1 MKTNP
6 VDTFPS
12 IIESIVKVALDT
24 SLNYRQI
31 ILKGDMAFFFSLFHI
46 IKNCTN
52 VKPETFF
59 ILIEP
64 LLKLIPDQESKIII
78 ASANT
83 LIKLLKNHN
92 KLFLKF
98 FTRIFEALIQLKLN
112 QDQEVRNA
120 GNALDEFLKDAIGN
134 TFQGIIP
141 DSSKIECD
149 FSIEFLI
156 QKINKENCHPAIQIL
171 IVSWITFIEAIPHL
185 KMINYLT
192 KIIPDLLNMLSDK
205 IKDVYQCAEQC
216 LRKIS
221 IGIEAHYEDLC
232 LKHFDILNIIVESI
246 IENCKNNNEKV
257 RTCAFEWLLMFL
269 TKYNIIIQDH
279 LRNNKEEEE
288 NKLMP
293 LNGFNKLISK
303 VPCELFSKIL
313 EVFIINV
320 YTPNKQIESLLT
332 KANNTFLTIVLSI
345 PMSILGDNVK
355 QLELVLKNNLENSR
369 DQGITLIL
377 TWCHK
382 LFDKF
387 NCKMF
392 NNAEDFIEKFT
403 AILSEKNETTFNE
416 ILSLLCSIAQY
427 KESYSQTIV
436 SNITNKLMQCR
447 SVINTNGITILKSL
461 SNAIH
466 VTIVY
471 KLFADILLKNK
482 DIPFVIGMI
491 NILDIFL
498 LVENESQPVRETLR
512 KFTHQNRTEEN
523 SLFFEKIFRLWSY
536 NPISTLIL
544 CVISEYFE
552 LSYSLTLK
560 LAEMKLCQEDYIQLS
575 QMIQLIESSL
585 FNNIRIKLLEPF
597 KHLLLV
603 KTLYAIL
610 MLLPQGQAYNA
621 LCNRLK
627 SIEIIIKLEG
637 NELIQEMSTNGC
649 ISSEKK
655 QEVDYFIQIFIERQ
669 NKKRNCKMK
678 ISL

>member
-1 MKTNP
+1 M
-6 VDTFPS
+6 
-12 IIESIVKVALDT
+12 
-24 SLNYRQI
+24 
-31 ILKGDMAFFFSLFHI
+31 
-46 IKNCTN
+46 KNCN
-52 VKPETFF
+52 NIKPESFF

-64 LLKLIPDQESKIII
+64 LITFLRDQESKMIIT
-78 ASANT
+78 SANT
-83 LIKLLKNHN
+83 LIKLLKNNH
-92 KLFLKF
+92 KLFLKY
-98 FTRIFEALIQLKLN
+98 FTKIFEGLIQLKLN
-112 QDQEVRNA
+112 PDQEVRNA
-120 GNALDEFLKDAIGN
+120 GNALDELLKDAIGN
-134 TFQGIIP
+134 SYQGIIP
-141 DSSKIECD
+141 DSANIVCD
-149 FSIEFLI
+149 FSIDFLI
-156 QKINKENCHPAIQIL
+156 QKLSRDNCHPAVQIL

-185 KMINYLT
+185 KIINYLT
-192 KIIPDLLNMLSDK
+192 RIIPDLLNMLSDK

-221 IGIEAHYEDLC
+221 IGIEAHYEDIC
-232 LKHFDILNIIVESI
+232 QKHFDVLNIIVEQI
-246 IENCKNNNEKV
+246 IDYCKNNNEKV

-269 TKYNIIIQDH
+269 SKYKVIIQDYITEAKE
-279 LRNNKEEEE
+279 NNEIDSNEEE
-288 NKLMP
+288 NKVIQSNLI
-293 LNGFNKLISK
+293 LNRSFNKLIAK

-332 KANNTFLTIVLSI
+332 KANNTFLTIALSI
-345 PMSILGDNVK
+345 PMNILGDNVK
-355 QLELVLKNNLENSR
+355 QLEFVLKNNLENSK
-369 DQGITLIL
+369 DQGIALIL

-382 LFDKF
+382 LFDRF
-387 NCKMF
+387 HCKMF

-403 AILSEKNETTFNE
+403 TILSEKNEATFND

-427 KESYSQTIV
+427 KDSYSHTIV
-436 SNITNKLMQCR
+436 ENITNKLMQCR
-447 SVINTNGITILKSL
+447 SIINTNGITILKSL

-471 KLFADILLKNK
+471 KLFADILLKNR

-498 LVENESQPVRETLR
+498 LIENESQPVRETLK
-512 KFTHQNRTEEN
+512 KFSHKTRTKDD

-536 NPISTLIL
+536 NPISTLIM
-544 CVISEYFE
+544 CIISQYFE
-552 LSYSLTLK
+552 LSYCLTLK
-560 LAEMKLCQEDYIQLS
+560 LAEMKLCQKDYVQLS

-597 KHLLLV
+597 KHLFLV

-637 NELIQEMSTNGC
+637 NEMIKEIKREGI
-649 ISSEKK
+649 ISPEKK
-655 QEVDYFIQIFIERQ
+655 KEVDYYIQIFMERQ
-669 NKKRNCKMK
+669 NQKKNCRVD
-678 ISL
+678 ILL